1 MEVNN
6 GKVDGRRRLGGREC
20 GLVEKWRRREVVLRG
35 GGGVSGRKKE
45 TREAEKDSKRV
56 EWKRIISG

>member
-20 GLVEKWRRREVVLRG
+20 GLVEKWRRREVVLNG
-35 GGGVSGRKKE
+35 SGGVSGRKKE
-45 TREAEKDSKRV
+45 TSEAEKG
-56 EWKRIISG
+56 E